1 MKKDTL
7 INVITNEIDEIKKI
21 CHDIN
26 NNDLE
31 DYLVELAIDK
41 TNTLRKELYLL
52 QKAIKHPNLENQN
65 KNQTISFKEN
75 ISKQEEVPSNVNFKS
90 EKNNIVPE
98 TIKIETEEIPTIKE
112 EISATIVEEKPKEII
127 FEEKS
132 IVKEEIKNTKEIKD
146 INSQIKINNPTKQ
159 NNFNNNQETIVPNI
173 GINDKF
179 LFIRELF
186 NGDNT
191 DYKSTINKIVNNP
204 ISKNEICK
212 NRKWNLEDE
221 TVDLF
226 FKLLNIE

>member
-52 QKAIKHPNLENQN
+52 QKAIKHPNLGNKD
-65 KNQTISFKEN
+65 KNQTISFKEDL
-75 ISKQEEVPSNVNFKS
+75 SEQEEISPNESLKS
-90 EKNNIVPE
+90 EKNNIQPE

-112 EISATIVEEKPKEII
+112 EISTTIVQEKPKEVVA
-127 FEEKS
+127 EEKS
-132 IVKEEIKNTKEIKD
+132 IIKEEIKNTKD
-146 INSQIKINNPTKQ
+146 LNSQIKINNPTNQ
-159 NNFNNNQETIVPNI
+159 NDFNKNQEIIAPNI

-191 DYKSTINKIVNNP
+191 DYKSTINKIVNNS

>member
-21 CHDIN
+21 CHDIDN
-26 NNDLE
+26 NELE

-52 QKAIKHPNLENQN
+52 QKAIKHPTFAKSDNNNPISLKLDKTICEEKTANISSDSENIISPLDNEKESLTKITIDVDKNSPKKEEKQQEENLYIENVELEN
-65 KNQTISFKEN
+65 K
-75 ISKQEEVPSNVNFKS
+75 
-90 EKNNIVPE
+90 
-98 TIKIETEEIPTIKE
+98 
-112 EISATIVEEKPKEII
+112 
-127 FEEKS
+127 
-132 IVKEEIKNTKEIKD
+132 KNTPQIKDVNSQININKTQKD
-146 INSQIKINNPTKQ
+146 INNNKD
-159 NNFNNNQETIVPNI
+159 IVIPNI

-186 NGDNT
+186 NGDNN
-191 DYKSTINKIVNNP
+191 DYKSTINNIIDNS
-204 ISKNEICK
+204 ISRKDICN